1 MRHFEYG
8 RGHYANDCAINPAF
22 AVGAA
27 GSECKQATAPA
38 SATEKRAGQTSGA
51 IFPLGGAALQS
62 SLSIS
67 FDFICSIELF
77 TLSSESVS
85 LPYLFSNLWAL
96 VQTLADL
103 YFKCLFHSERISLQ
117 CGPVALHYLIS
128 KVFFFFFAFY
138 TCGDLWP
145 FRRANYWSRVMMF
158 LFLLKIRV
166 TPSKDTDN
174 IHREEVTWA
183 INISSRISTAVIPL
197 RLHLLHNRADTSQL
211 GVAHRLLLD
220 YAFQ

>member
-1 MRHFEYG
+1 M
-8 RGHYANDCAINPAF
+8 
-22 AVGAA
+22 
-27 GSECKQATAPA
+27 
-38 SATEKRAGQTSGA
+38 
-51 IFPLGGAALQS
+51 
-62 SLSIS
+62 
-67 FDFICSIELF
+67 
-77 TLSSESVS
+77 S
-85 LPYLFSNLWAL
+85 LPLWA
-96 VQTLADL
+96 DL
-103 YFKCLFHSERISLQ
+103 ITVWAGGSALSHFKS
-117 CGPVALHYLIS
+117 
-128 KVFFFFFAFY
+128 FFFFFAFY

-220 YAFQ
+220 YAFQWGAPRKDREKPKGKAGSRCSISYFWLIVFLLLCLNFSDLLLSLCILSQYTHLDLGLSLIFSLYEGKPLLDI